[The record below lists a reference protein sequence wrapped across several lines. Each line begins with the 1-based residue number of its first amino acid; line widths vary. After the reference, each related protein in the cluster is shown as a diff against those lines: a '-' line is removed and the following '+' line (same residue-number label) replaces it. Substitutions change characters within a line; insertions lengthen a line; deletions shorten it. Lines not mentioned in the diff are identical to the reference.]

1 MHFPVTDL
9 PHPHSLD
16 LFIIFPLSLSSNAHC
31 YAMFSG
37 TDHLLN
43 NYPALLQFG
52 SRLPTKNGPILS
64 TSRLTF
70 RCLEF
75 IIQLTL
81 RSGHVVKQTRTA
93 PKLHRPF
100 RLLSDQKFS
109 LTISHLFQTKLKVE
123 RQKIWYNCHWSVA
136 DHRFTNHAA
145 FDLVISATV

>member
-16 LFIIFPLSLSSNAHC
+16 LFIIFPLSLSSNVLC

-37 TDHLLN
+37 TDHLLS

-64 TSRLTF
+64 TSRLTLYMF
-70 RCLEF
+70 RVYHSTYSSLEF

-81 RSGHVVKQTRTA
+81 GSDHVVKQTRTA

-109 LTISHLFQTKLKVE
+109 FTISHLFQTKIKVE
-123 RQKIWYNCHWSVA
+123 RQKI
-136 DHRFTNHAA
+136 
-145 FDLVISATV
+145 